1 MMRLILAS
9 ASPRRAELLRGAGY
23 DFDVVAADV
32 DESARTGEPPEA
44 YVGRVAADKAR
55 AVLARF
61 PDAVVVGADTTVV
74 VDDEMLGK
82 PAGEEESRRM
92 LGKLSGRA
100 HRVLT
105 GVVVA
110 RAGREVC
117 DVVSTQV
124 RFASL
129 SAEDIARY
137 VSSGEPGDKAG
148 GYAVQGLAARF
159 VEAVDGSYS
168 NVVGLPVPA
177 VRRLLAE
184 LGVPPPGGGPGVA
197 PDAPPPAIDRA

>member
-1 MMRLILAS
+1 
-9 ASPRRAELLRGAGY
+9 
-23 DFDVVAADV
+23 
-32 DESARTGEPPEA
+32 
-44 YVGRVAADKAR
+44 
-55 AVLARF
+55 
-61 PDAVVVGADTTVV
+61 
-74 VDDEMLGK
+74 
-82 PAGEEESRRM
+82 
-92 LGKLSGRA
+92 
-100 HRVLT
+100 
-105 GVVVA
+105 
-110 RAGREVC
+110 
-117 DVVSTQV
+117 VSTQV

-129 SAEDIARY
+129 TAEDIARY

-159 VEAVDGSYS
+159 VVAVDGSYS